1 MEVLFLHLDLN
12 LLEEDIPACVNVGRG
27 ADFVHAERGVQPNMR
42 AIQIDNSS
50 FIALNRW
57 YTLLNE
63 KY

>member
-1 MEVLFLHLDLN
+1 MKVLFLLLDIN
-12 LLEEDIPACVNVGRG
+12 LIKEDAHACVSVGRG
-27 ADFVHAERGVQPNMR
+27 ANFVHAERGVQPNMR